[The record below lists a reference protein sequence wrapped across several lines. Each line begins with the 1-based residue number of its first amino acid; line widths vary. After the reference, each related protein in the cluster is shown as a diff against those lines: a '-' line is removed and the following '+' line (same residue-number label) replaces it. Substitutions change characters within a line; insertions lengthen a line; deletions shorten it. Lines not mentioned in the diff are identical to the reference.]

1 MSFTLFADGFDDAV
15 VGLDTTSDVP
25 RVVYSIEKMTFILM
39 HRDGMSEE
47 EAIEFIDFNVT
58 SAYLGGE
65 GTPIYINQ
73 MGYNEALDTIT
84 YTT

>member
-25 RVVYSIEKMTFILM
+25 RVVYSVDKMVFILM

-47 EAIEFIDFNVT
+47 EAVEFIDFNVT
-58 SAYLGGE
+58 SSYLGGE

-73 MGYNEALDTIT
+73 MGYNEALDTIK
-84 YTT
+84 YY

>member
-15 VGLDTTSDVP
+15 IGLDTTGGIP
-25 RVVYSIEKMTFILM
+25 RVVYSIDKMVFILM

-47 EAIEFIDFNVT
+47 EAIEFIDFKVT

-73 MGYNEALDTIT
+73 MGYNEALDNLMF
-84 YTT
+84 YE